1 MPMVPGTRRPALKAI
16 SIKKVLRIKE
26 ERKNTSLRQ
35 SSRIVKKKK
44 KSHCTWCLFAKNKKI
59 NLNLWNGITYTS
71 PTPSV
76 PSILRGNSP
85 FACQEHISYPCCP
98 GVPRGQWA
106 ESGLGHCAFHL
117 CLRLGGILQGC
128 TFTSRDV
135 RTNIC
140 VQDETNM
147 DKGNPKAIC
156 GNAYVVFIQFTSI
169 CNKLALCSE
178 TTGYYFAMEYTNT
191 NHVFCTSSITYEAQ
205 SNKQTVYG
213 TIPLIATPYLYANK
227 M

>member
-128 TFTSRDV
+128 TFTSRYV
-135 RTNIC
+135 CINIC

-147 DKGNPKAIC
+147 TDKRNPKEMC
-156 GNAYVVFIQFTSI
+156 GNAYAVFIQFTI
-169 CNKLALCSE
+169 CNVCVVQWNNRALFCY
-178 TTGYYFAMEYTNT
+178 GI
-191 NHVFCTSSITYEAQ
+191 HKCTSCFLCFEHNLRGII
-205 SNKQTVYG
+205 KQTVYS
-213 TIPLIATPYLYANK
+213 TITLIATPYLYANN